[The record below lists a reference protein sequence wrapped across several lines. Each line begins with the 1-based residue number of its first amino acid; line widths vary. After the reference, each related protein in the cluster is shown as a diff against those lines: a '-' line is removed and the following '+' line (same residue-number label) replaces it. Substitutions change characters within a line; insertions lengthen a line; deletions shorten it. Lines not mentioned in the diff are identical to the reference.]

1 MRASGLDVKFLRSID
16 DYVHRIIVLVPFL
29 TDGIYFL
36 QVHCCL
42 QLSSEITN
50 DLHEQVVAEFIRD
63 TASSVL
69 NEELNKK
76 R

>member
-1 MRASGLDVKFLRSID
+1 MNYFIYTYIVRK
-16 DYVHRIIVLVPFL
+16 IIVFL
-29 TDGIYFL
+29 PCLTYGIFL

-42 QLSSEITN
+42 QLSSEITD
-50 DLHEQVVAEFIRD
+50 DLHEQTVTEFIKE
-63 TASSVL
+63 TANSVL